1 MAAMRQLEYVSPKD
15 FLVIRAGLGNGS
27 GGESP
32 GFRAILRAVPDV
44 WDSFV
49 YALKEASITLVD
61 LYLEP
66 GKHPELYDCAEEL
79 TDFDEQFHLFR
90 AAHLKLAQRH
100 LGLRAVGTG
109 GTPMPSLEK
118 TLRDLFFPE
127 LWEARDELLSRV
139 SSSPDG
145 TDSSTE
151 SIKR

>member
-1 MAAMRQLEYVSPKD
+1 MRQLEYVSPKD

-32 GFRAILRAVPDV
+32 GFRSILRTVPDV

-49 YALKEASITLVD
+49 LALKEAGITLVD

-66 GKHPELYDCAEEL
+66 EKHPALYDCAEGL

-109 GTPMPSLEK
+109 GMPMTALEK
-118 TLRDLFFPE
+118 TLHDLFFPE
-127 LWEARDELLSRV
+127 LWEARDELLSRAV
-139 SSSPDG
+139 SSSGG
-145 TDSSTE
+145 TSSSSE